1 MSRGLDK
8 TNLTEIGL
16 ALLKAALQDLPSV
29 CAAVAAVA
37 AEADVS
43 EITLLKAWQR
53 AGGGTGSRHG
63 NHLQTSDQDDAL
75 LIFVQAFSINNL
87 ALSCMHIA
95 EVVHKRWGVAESLRW
110 VRKWV
115 VFHRQWLGWR
125 A

>member
-43 EITLLKAWQR
+43 EITLLKA
-53 AGGGTGSRHG
+53 
-63 NHLQTSDQDDAL
+63 
-75 LIFVQAFSINNL
+75 
-87 ALSCMHIA
+87 
-95 EVVHKRWGVAESLRW
+95 
-110 VRKWV
+110 
-115 VFHRQWLGWR
+115 
-125 A
+125 